1 MILGFVFFI
10 QTFSKH
16 CKVLSTE
23 KYRRYGNI
31 FIIIII
37 ILWLHVHTLY
47 MRRMHNSNLEIRTA
61 GSSCH
66 PQIISVMVNFLLDW
80 HLYYPF
86 NCEIIKPT
94 EVSVVVFFI

>member
-10 QTFSKH
+10 QTFLKH

-23 KYRRYGNI
+23 KYRRYINI
-31 FIIIII
+31 FIIII

-47 MRRMHNSNLEIRTA
+47 MQRMHNSNLEIRVA

-66 PQIISVMVNFLLDW
+66 PQLFQSWLISFWIGTYTILLTA
-80 HLYYPF
+80 
-86 NCEIIKPT
+86 K
-94 EVSVVVFFI
+94 